1 MAKKRRNLVLP
12 VRTVKCPQTVATAQQ
27 SWRGGNHFNLLW
39 EDSTYTTTFVIPPA
53 GGYPVRRE
61 LSLPSLPS
69 LECWIV
75 RPSAQLRTR
84 PTMTAVI
91 VLAALYRRSFARKP
105 CPRNQRAQGRPG
117 ARCTRGLMCDRCNK
131 MLHMSIQVQRRT
143 PGLPCAMALRLI
155 RNRPGDR
162 LSCHHRPLEA
172 LASHEL
178 DASTGASDPNDFTV
192 RISPFVS
199 RADASTAT
207 CPTSATTADAPWWDR
222 IAGFRLLICPTGQQ
236 EYFCAKGWTDFCAT
250 AVICPSGY
258 FVAGIYRCARTQ
270 SSAWRGE

>member
-1 MAKKRRNLVLP
+1 
-12 VRTVKCPQTVATAQQ
+12 
-27 SWRGGNHFNLLW
+27 
-39 EDSTYTTTFVIPPA
+39 
-53 GGYPVRRE
+53 
-61 LSLPSLPS
+61 
-69 LECWIV
+69 
-75 RPSAQLRTR
+75 
-84 PTMTAVI
+84 
-91 VLAALYRRSFARKP
+91 
-105 CPRNQRAQGRPG
+105 
-117 ARCTRGLMCDRCNK
+117 MCDRCNK

-222 IAGFRLLICPTGQQ
+222 IAGVRLLICPTGQQ

-258 FVAGIYRCARTQ
+258 FVAGIYRCAHPKQCMARRVRRRLEEVCAAAGQRLAELFAPAANTATALLRAD
-270 SSAWRGE
+270 SAAAK